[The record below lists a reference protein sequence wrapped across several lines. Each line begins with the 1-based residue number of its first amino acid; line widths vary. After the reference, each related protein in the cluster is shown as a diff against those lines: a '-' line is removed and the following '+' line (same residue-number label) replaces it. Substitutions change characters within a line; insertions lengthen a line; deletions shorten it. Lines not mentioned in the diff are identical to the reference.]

1 MRTLGTVAEA
11 ANFRLASPSPVVL
24 VPTMG
29 ALHRGH
35 AALIEAARSRAGQG
49 GTVVVSIFVNPSQF
63 GPSEDFSR
71 YPRPLDDDLALC
83 RALGADA
90 VFSPAADE
98 IYPPGDSTV
107 IEETRLSSGLCGAR
121 RPGHF
126 RGVCTVVA
134 KLFQILRPDAAIFG
148 EKDYQQLA
156 VIRRMVQD
164 LFFAVEIIG
173 YPTVREADGLA
184 LSSRNRYLSPR
195 ERELAARFPAA
206 LLAAKALA
214 DAGESSADKILALAR
229 DGIARG
235 TGREP
240 QYVELVDADDLSPRA
255 ALDRPAVLAA
265 AVLIGETRLID
276 NVRLDPP
283 HAKI

>member
-107 IEETRLSSGLCGAR
+107 VEETRLSSGLCGAR

-156 VIRRMVQD
+156 VIRRMVRD